1 MLGDI
6 HSFNPDFLLILCD
19 FNVRSNMW
27 WVGDTQISE
36 GSQIDS
42 LTTSYGF
49 RELISEPT
57 HILKNSSSCIDL
69 VFTDQPSLIIE
80 SSNHPSLHPNCY
92 HKIIH
97 RKIDI
102 KIIYPRPPPFPPS
115 NLYEISMGLI

>member
-19 FNVRSNMW
+19 FNGRSNMW

-57 HILKNSSSCIDL
+57 HILKNSSCIDL
-69 VFTDQPSLIIE
+69 VFTDPLA
-80 SSNHPSLHPNCY
+80 L
-92 HKIIH
+92 
-97 RKIDI
+97 
-102 KIIYPRPPPFPPS
+102 
-115 NLYEISMGLI
+115 